1 MSTPDRE
8 RRHHE
13 ADEAAGQDPRD
24 ENKAFEGMADRHVDP
39 DTGEILPARR
49 TTRSGADRIDRD
61 VQRGGAAADVGAST
75 VRGERTIPSVN
86 RERSIQSRIS
96 GGLALATIILLGGGF
111 LFWYY
116 NTQYSKTRDAEE
128 SARKAAA
135 ARAGGEMK
143 VPPLGRI
150 APPRAP
156 VDATPVSYGSASNTA
171 SVPPPVPSP
180 AATNA
185 SGPPQKTPEQ
195 LELERQLT
203 APVLRRAQSLTAGTG
218 GASPYAATSA
228 MAGSPGPVSVMPN
241 VAQLF
246 AMQNPAAGTAPASST
261 LAANLKPTPTP
272 AVAAQTL
279 ATRRLL
285 LPKGAFI
292 DCTLETAIDS
302 TYEGMTTCIGASD
315 IYGADGKVVL
325 LERGTKYVGEQR
337 GSPHQGQGRVFVVWN
352 EARTPTGV
360 VVQLASPGTDELG
373 RNGLPGYVD
382 THFWERFGAAI
393 LISVID
399 GTMAAIVANQQSGT
413 NIGGGGAV
421 FAPQSS
427 RDVIT
432 EVLRSTIAIPPT
444 VIKNQGERIQ
454 ILVARDVDFRS
465 VYALRTDPS
474 TP

>member
-1 MSTPDRE
+1 MSGLDRG
-8 RRHHE
+8 RRARGTDD
-13 ADEAAGQDPRD
+13 ADGQDPRE
-24 ENKAFEGMADRHVDP
+24 ENEAFEGTPDRRVDP

-49 TTRSGADRIDRD
+49 SDAREAHRVGGGGDA
-61 VQRGGAAADVGAST
+61 GAAMVQ
-75 VRGERTIPSVN
+75 GERAIPSVN

-96 GGLALATIILLGGGF
+96 GGLALATILLLGGGF

-116 NTQYSKTRDAEE
+116 NTQYSKTRDAEDA
-128 SARKAAA
+128 ARKATA

-150 APPRAP
+150 DPPKAP
-156 VDATPVSYGSASNTA
+156 VDAVPVSTA
-171 SVPPPVPSP
+171 TGNALPPPPP
-180 AATNA
+180 ATAAPNA
-185 SGPPQKTPEQ
+185 GGQPQKTPEQ
-195 LELERQLT
+195 LALERQLG
-203 APVLRRAQSLTAGTG
+203 APVLRKAQSAGSGVT
-218 GASPYAATSA
+218 PYADAAAVS
-228 MAGSPGPVSVMPN
+228 SPGAPPVMPN

-246 AMQNPAAGTAPASST
+246 GTMQGPVAGATGGT

-272 AVAAQTL
+272 AVTAQTL
-279 ATRRLL
+279 PTRRLL

-337 GSPHQGQGRVFVVWN
+337 GSPRQGQGRVFVVWN

-373 RNGLPGYVD
+373 RSGLPGYVD

-399 GTMAAIVANQQSGT
+399 GTMQAIVANQQSGT
-413 NIGGGGAV
+413 NIGSGGGV
-421 FAPQSS
+421 ILSPQGT
-427 RDVIT
+427 RDVIA
-432 EVLRSTIAIPPT
+432 EVLRSTITIPPT

-465 VYALRTDPS
+465 VYALRTDGT

>member
-1 MSTPDRE
+1 MSWLGRE
-8 RRHHE
+8 HGPRD
-13 ADEAAGQDPRD
+13 ADDTAEQDPHGGN
-24 ENKAFEGMADRHVDP
+24 EAIEGPADRRVDA
-39 DTGEILPARR
+39 DTGEILPVRS
-49 TTRSGADRIDRD
+49 TTRPDPGGLGRSSE
-61 VQRGGAAADVGAST
+61 RGDAGAAT
-75 VRGERTIPSVN
+75 VQGERTIPSVN

-128 SARKAAA
+128 SARRAAA

-150 APPRAP
+150 DPPRAP
-156 VDATPVSYGSASNTA
+156 IDAAPVSSG
-171 SVPPPVPSP
+171 SP
-180 AATNA
+180 APAPPLPLANPG
-185 SGPPQKTPEQ
+185 GPPQKTPEQ
-195 LELERQLT
+195 LALERQLG
-203 APVLRRAQSLTAGTG
+203 APVLRKAQSLTG
-218 GASPYAATSA
+218 GGSYAA
-228 MAGSPGPVSVMPN
+228 AGAVPGPSGPAGQPVMPN
-241 VAQLF
+241 VAQLVS
-246 AMQNPAAGTAPASST
+246 AMQSPNGAAGPMGSS
-261 LAANLKPTPTP
+261 LAANLRPTPTP
-272 AVAAQTL
+272 AVMAQAL
-279 ATRRLL
+279 PTRRLL

-337 GSPHQGQGRVFVVWN
+337 GSPRQGQGRVFVVWN

-373 RNGLPGYVD
+373 RNGLPGFID
-382 THFWERFGAAI
+382 THFWARFGAAL
-393 LISVID
+393 LISVVD
-399 GTMAAIVANQQSGT
+399 GTMAAIAANQQSGT
-413 NIGGGGAV
+413 NVGGGGAV
-421 FAPQSS
+421 VFGPQGS
-427 RDVIT
+427 RDVIA
-432 EVLRSTIAIPPT
+432 EVLRNTVNISPT

-465 VYALRTDPS
+465 VYALRTEPA

>member
-1 MSTPDRE
+1 MSWLSRE
-8 RRHHE
+8 HGPGD
-13 ADEAAGQDPRD
+13 ADGTAEQDPRG
-24 ENKAFEGMADRHVDP
+24 ESEAISGTADRRVDA
-39 DTGEILPARR
+39 DTGEILGESLPVRGSTRPDPGGVGRGSERGDAGD
-49 TTRSGADRIDRD
+49 TT
-61 VQRGGAAADVGAST
+61 VQ
-75 VRGERTIPSVN
+75 GERTIPSVN

-116 NTQYSKTRDAEE
+116 NTQYSKTRDAEA
-128 SARKAAA
+128 SARRTAA

-150 APPRAP
+150 DPPRAP
-156 VDATPVSYGSASNTA
+156 IDAAPVSTGSPPAPPLASAN
-171 SVPPPVPSP
+171 PG
-180 AATNA
+180 
-185 SGPPQKTPEQ
+185 GPPQKTPEQ
-195 LELERQLT
+195 LTLERQLG
-203 APVLRRAQSLTAGTG
+203 APVLRKAQSLTG
-218 GASPYAATSA
+218 SVPYAA
-228 MAGSPGPVSVMPN
+228 AGAVPSPSSPAGQPVMPN
-241 VAQLF
+241 VAQLVT
-246 AMQNPAAGTAPASST
+246 AMQSPNGAVGSMSPMGSSLATNLRPTA
-261 LAANLKPTPTP
+261 TP
-272 AVAAQTL
+272 AVLAQTL
-279 ATRRLL
+279 PTQRLL

-302 TYEGMTTCIGASD
+302 SYEGMATCIGASD

-337 GSPHQGQGRVFVVWN
+337 GSPHQGQGRVFVLWN

-373 RNGLPGYVD
+373 RNGLPGFVD
-382 THFWERFGAAI
+382 THFWDRFGAAI

-399 GTMAAIVANQQSGT
+399 GTMQAIVAHQQSGT
-413 NIGGGGAV
+413 NVGSGGGVVLGATGG
-421 FAPQSS
+421 
-427 RDVIT
+427 RDVMT
-432 EVLRSTIAIPPT
+432 EVLRNTIAIPPT

-465 VYALRTDPS
+465 VYALRTDPT

>member
-1 MSTPDRE
+1 MNWLGREHGPRDADDTAEQGPRGENEAISGTPDR
-8 RRHHE
+8 R
-13 ADEAAGQDPRD
+13 
-24 ENKAFEGMADRHVDP
+24 VDA
-39 DTGEILPARR
+39 DTGEILPVHG
-49 TTRSGADRIDRD
+49 TTRPDPGGLARSSE
-61 VQRGGAAADVGAST
+61 RGDAGAAT
-75 VRGERTIPSVN
+75 VQGERTIPSVN

-111 LFWYY
+111 LFRYY

-128 SARKAAA
+128 SARRAAA

-150 APPRAP
+150 DPPRPPIDAAPVFPGRPAPAPPMP
-156 VDATPVSYGSASNTA
+156 SAN
-171 SVPPPVPSP
+171 PG
-180 AATNA
+180 
-185 SGPPQKTPEQ
+185 GPPQKTPEQ
-195 LELERQLT
+195 LALERQLG
-203 APVLRRAQSLTAGTG
+203 APVLRKAQALTG
-218 GASPYAATSA
+218 GGPPAV
-228 MAGSPGPVSVMPN
+228 AGEVPGPSGPAGQPVMPN
-241 VAQLF
+241 IAQLVS
-246 AMQNPAAGTAPASST
+246 AMQSSNGAAGPMGSS
-261 LAANLKPTPTP
+261 LAANLRPTPTP
-272 AVAAQTL
+272 AIMAQTL
-279 ATRRLL
+279 PTRRLL
-285 LPKGAFI
+285 LPKGTFI

-337 GSPHQGQGRVFVVWN
+337 GSPRQGQGRVFVVWN

-373 RNGLPGYVD
+373 RNGLPGFVD

-399 GTMAAIVANQQSGT
+399 GTMAALAAHQQSGT
-413 NIGGGGAV
+413 QIGSGGGAV
-421 FAPQSS
+421 IAPQGS
-427 RDVIT
+427 RDVIA
-432 EVLRSTIAIPPT
+432 EVLRSTVAIPPT

-465 VYALRTDPS
+465 VYALRTEPA